1 MYSRERKKQ
10 IMRVKVYV
18 NKDGV
23 VYSEK
28 EIKEALPDIIAN
40 YEYFGV
46 YDYIMTH
53 YTEKELFNLLNEDT
67 QKKIYKYLTDR
78 IIEEDF
84 HDDEIELD
92 DFCPNCPFIK

>member
-1 MYSRERKKQ
+1 MTNSTYVTFKDRLNRYFNSTNDNDIMILTEITDGVVYPTMSEEE

-40 YEYFGV
+40 YEYFG
-46 YDYIMTH
+46 YM
-53 YTEKELFNLLNEDT
+53 
-67 QKKIYKYLTDR
+67 
-78 IIEEDF
+78 II
-84 HDDEIELD
+84 
-92 DFCPNCPFIK
+92 

>member
-1 MYSRERKKQ
+1 MYSRERKKE

-53 YTEKELFNLLNEDT
+53 YTEKELFNILNEDA

-84 HDDEIELD
+84 RDDEIELD

>member
-1 MYSRERKKQ
+1 
-10 IMRVKVYV
+10 MRVKVYV

-53 YTEKELFNLLNEDT
+53 YTEKELFNILNEDA

-78 IIEEDF
+78 IMEEDF
-84 HDDEIELD
+84 YDDEIELD

>member
-1 MYSRERKKQ
+1 MYSRERKEE

-28 EIKEALPDIIAN
+28 EIKEALSDIIAN

-53 YTEKELFNLLNEDT
+53 YTEKELFNILNEDT
-67 QKKIYKYLTDR
+67 QKKVYKYLTDR
-78 IIEEDF
+78 IIEEDLN
-84 HDDEIELD
+84 DDEIELD
-92 DFCPNCPFIK
+92 YFSPNCRVIE